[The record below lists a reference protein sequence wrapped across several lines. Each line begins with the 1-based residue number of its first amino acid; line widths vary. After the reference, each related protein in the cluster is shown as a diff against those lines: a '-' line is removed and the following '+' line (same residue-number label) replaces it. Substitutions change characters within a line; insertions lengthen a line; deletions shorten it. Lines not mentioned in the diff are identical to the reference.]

1 LSNDDLSELSMLD
14 LFRIEVENHAPLL
27 TQGLLALERNPDSVD
42 QLESCMRAAH
52 SLKGAASIVGVGAA
66 VEVAHAMEDCFVAA
80 QTGRLRLRQGQI
92 DPLLGGVDLLA
103 RLARTSGTDPGDALQ
118 VKAFLQALAGAT
130 SGEVDPAPDEAA
142 SASASEAA
150 PALAAAA
157 TTPAAVPARDSADRV
172 VRVTADNLNR
182 LLGLAGESLVA
193 ARWLKP
199 FASSLLRLKRLQHEA
214 VQGLAAMRDDG
225 PAMALDE
232 RSRTALHE
240 IRRRMLECEQLLAR
254 ELVDLETF
262 ERRSADLS
270 RRLYD
275 EAVACRM
282 RPFADGVQ
290 AMPRMLRDLG
300 RSLGKQVRLDIVG
313 AATPVDRDV
322 LEKLDAPLGHL
333 LRNALA
339 HGIESPAQR
348 RAAGKPAEGVVRLEA
363 RHSAGALQITVSDDG
378 GGIALD
384 ALRRAVV
391 ERRHTKAELAA
402 ELSEAELLEF
412 LFLPGFTLS
421 ERVTEISGRGV
432 GLDVVQD
439 MVKQVRGSVRVS
451 TQAGL
456 GTRFQLQLPLTLSV
470 VRTLLVEIGGEP
482 YAFPL
487 ARIVRA
493 LRLAPQRVE
502 LLEGRQHVDVDGRRI
517 GLVSAHQILQ
527 AGVPQAPG
535 GDLSVIV
542 VGDHDDTYCLVVDR
556 FLGERELV
564 VQALDPRLGKIK
576 DISAGAL
583 MEDGSPV
590 LIIDIEDMI
599 RSVQKLIASG
609 QLSQVQPAASAAEAS
624 KRKRVLVVDDSL
636 TVRELERKLL
646 ARHGYDVEVAVD
658 GMDGWNAVR
667 TGHFDLLVT
676 DIDMPRMDG
685 IELVTLVR
693 KDPNL
698 KSLPVMIMSYK
709 DRAEDRRRGLE
720 AGADHYLTK
729 GSFHDETLLRAAVD
743 LIGEAVA

>member
-1 LSNDDLSELSMLD
+1 MSADLSELSMLE
-14 LFRIEVENHAPLL
+14 LFRIEVENQAPLL
-27 TQGLLALERNPDSVD
+27 TAGLLALERDPDAAD
-42 QLESCMRAAH
+42 QLEACMRAAH

-66 VEVAHAMEDCFVAA
+66 VGVAHAMEDCFVAA
-80 QTGRLRLRQGQI
+80 QHGRLRLRQGHI
-92 DPLLGGVDLLA
+92 DPLLSGVDLLA
-103 RLARTSGTDPGDALQ
+103 RLAETGGTDQADAPQ
-118 VKAFLQALAGAT
+118 VKAFVEALTHAMQT
-130 SGEVDPAPDEAA
+130 NGEDDPAPDEVA
-142 SASASEAA
+142 SAAKLDAA
-150 PALAAAA
+150 PS
-157 TTPAAVPARDSADRV
+157 TSAAVAARDTSDRV

-199 FASSLLRLKRLQHEA
+199 FANSLLRLKRLQHET
-214 VQGLAAMRDDG
+214 VQRLDALRDDG
-225 PAMALDE
+225 PTVPSEE
-232 RSRTALHE
+232 RSRAALHE
-240 IRRRMLECEQLLAR
+240 IRHRVLECEQLLAR
-254 ELVDLETF
+254 GLVDLETF
-262 ERRSADLS
+262 EHRSADLS

-275 EAVACRM
+275 EVVACRM

-290 AMPRMLRDLG
+290 ATPRMLRDLG
-300 RSLGKQVRLDIVG
+300 RSLGKQVRLDITG

-322 LEKLDAPLGHL
+322 LERLDAPLGHL
-333 LRNALA
+333 LRNALD
-339 HGIESPAQR
+339 HGIESPEQR
-348 RAAGKPAEGVVRLEA
+348 RAAGKSAEGVVRLDA
-363 RHSAGALQITVSDDG
+363 HHSAGALQITVSDDG
-378 GGIALD
+378 RGIALD
-384 ALRRAVV
+384 VLRRAVV
-391 ERRHTKAELAA
+391 ERNHTTTELAA

-421 ERVTEISGRGV
+421 DRVTEISGRGV
-432 GLDVVQD
+432 GLDAVQD
-439 MVKQVRGSVRVS
+439 MVKQLRGSVRVS
-451 TQAGL
+451 TQAGR

-470 VRTLLVEIGGEP
+470 ARTLLVNIGGEP

-493 LRLAPQRVE
+493 LKLGPQQVE

-517 GLVSAHQILQ
+517 GLVTTHQILQ
-527 AGVPQAPG
+527 AGEPQAAS

-542 VGDHDDTYCLVVDR
+542 IGDHDDTYGLVVDC

-576 DISAGAL
+576 DISAGGL

-599 RSVQKLIASG
+599 RSVQKLITSG
-609 QLSQVQPAASAAEAS
+609 HLDQVRPGSSAADGK

-646 ARHGYDVEVAVD
+646 AEHGYDVEVAVD

-685 IELVTLVR
+685 IELVTLVK

-729 GSFHDETLLRAAVD
+729 GSFHDETLLQAAVD
-743 LIGEAVA
+743 LIGEAVE

>member
-1 LSNDDLSELSMLD
+1 MSSEDLSQLSMLE
-14 LFRIEVENHAPLL
+14 LFRIEVENHTPLL
-27 TQGLLALERNPDSVD
+27 TAGLLALERDPEAAD
-42 QLESCMRAAH
+42 QLEACMRAAH
-52 SLKGAASIVGVGAA
+52 SLKGAASIVGLGAA
-66 VEVAHAMEDCFVAA
+66 VRVAHAMEDCFVAA
-80 QTGRLRLRQGQI
+80 QEGRLRLRQGHI

-103 RLARTSGTDPGDALQ
+103 RLAQTSGTNHAGEPQ
-118 VKAFLQALAGAT
+118 VKAFVEALTHAMQT
-130 SGEVDPAPDEAA
+130 NGEDGPAPDEAA
-142 SASASEAA
+142 PASATDVLPKTHAVMAA
-150 PALAAAA
+150 GD
-157 TTPAAVPARDSADRV
+157 TSDRV
-172 VRVTADNLNR
+172 VRVTADSLNR

-214 VQGLAAMRDDG
+214 VQGLDAMRDDG
-225 PAMALDE
+225 PAATMEE
-232 RSRTALHE
+232 RSRAALHK
-240 IRRRMLECEQLLAR
+240 IRRRVLECEQLLAQG
-254 ELVDLETF
+254 LVDLETF

-290 AMPRMLRDLG
+290 STPRMLRDLG

-313 AATPVDRDV
+313 AATPVDRDM
-322 LEKLDAPLGHL
+322 LERLDAPLGHL
-333 LRNALA
+333 LRNALD
-339 HGIESPAQR
+339 HGIESPEQR
-348 RAAGKPAEGVVRLEA
+348 RAMGKPAEGVVRLEA
-363 RHSAGALQITVSDDG
+363 RHSAGALQIIVSDDG
-378 GGIALD
+378 RGIAVD

-391 ERRHTKAELAA
+391 ERNHAKAELAA
-402 ELSEAELLEF
+402 ELSESELLEF

-421 ERVTEISGRGV
+421 RCVTEVSGRGV

-456 GTRFQLQLPLTLSV
+456 GTRFQLQVPLTLSV
-470 VRTLLVEIGGEP
+470 VRTLLVQIGGEP

-487 ARIVRA
+487 ARIFRTLKVA
-493 LRLAPQRVE
+493 AQQVE
-502 LLEGRQHVDVDGRRI
+502 LLEGRQHVEVDGRRV
-517 GLVSAHQILQ
+517 GLVTAHQILQ
-527 AGVPQAPG
+527 ADEPKAAG
-535 GDLSVIV
+535 GDLSVLV
-542 VGDHDDTYCLVVDR
+542 VGDHEDIYGLVVDR
-556 FLGERELV
+556 FIGECELV
-564 VQALDPRLGKIK
+564 VQALDPRLGKVK
-576 DISAGAL
+576 DVSAGAL

-590 LIIDIEDMI
+590 LIIDVDDMM

-609 QLSQVQPAASAAEAS
+609 HLSQVSPGTSAADA
-624 KRKRVLVVDDSL
+624 KRRKRVLVVDDSL
-636 TVRELERKLL
+636 TVRELERKLF
-646 ARHGYDVEVAVD
+646 AQHGYDVEVAVD

-667 TGHFDLLVT
+667 TGNFDLLVT

-685 IELVTLVR
+685 IELVTLVK

-709 DRAEDRRRGLE
+709 DRADDRRRGLE

-729 GSFHDETLLRAAVD
+729 GSFHDETLLQAAVD

>member
-1 LSNDDLSELSMLD
+1 MSSDDLSELSMLA
-14 LFRIEVENHAPLL
+14 LFRIEVENHAPFL
-27 TQGLLALERNPDSVD
+27 TAGLLALERDPDAAD
-42 QLESCMRAAH
+42 QLEACMRAAH
-52 SLKGAASIVGVGAA
+52 SLKGAASIVGFGAA
-66 VEVAHAMEDCFVAA
+66 VKVAHAMEDCFVAA
-80 QTGRLRLRQGQI
+80 QEGRLRLRHGHI

-103 RLARTSGTDPGDALQ
+103 HLAQTSGTDQADAAKVTAFVEALTHAMQANGDGDL
-118 VKAFLQALAGAT
+118 
-130 SGEVDPAPDEAA
+130 APDEVAPAA
-142 SASASEAA
+142 ADAA
-150 PALAAAA
+150 P
-157 TTPAAVPARDSADRV
+157 TTPATAAARDNSDRV

-193 ARWLKP
+193 ARWLNP
-199 FASSLLRLKRLQHEA
+199 FARSLLRLKRLQRQTA
-214 VQGLAAMRDDG
+214 QGLDAMRDDG
-225 PAMALDE
+225 PASPLEE
-232 RSRTALHE
+232 RSRAALRE
-240 IRRRMLECEQLLAR
+240 VKRRVLECEQLLAQG
-254 ELVDLETF
+254 LADLETF

-282 RPFADGVQ
+282 RSFADGVQ

-300 RSLGKQVRLDIVG
+300 RSLGKQVRLDVVG
-313 AATPVDRDV
+313 AETPVDRDV
-322 LEKLDAPLGHL
+322 LERLDAPLGHL
-333 LRNALA
+333 LRNALD
-339 HGIESPAQR
+339 HGIESPEQR
-348 RAAGKPAEGVVRLEA
+348 RAAGKAAEGVVRLEA

-378 GGIALD
+378 RGIALD

-391 ERRHTKAELAA
+391 ARNHTKVEIAA

-421 ERVTEISGRGV
+421 DRVTEISGRGV

-451 TQAGL
+451 TQAGH

-470 VRTLLVEIGGEP
+470 VRTLLVDIGGEP

-493 LRLAPQRVE
+493 LKLAPQQVE
-502 LLEGRQHVDVDGRRI
+502 LLEGRQHVDVEGRRI
-517 GLVSAHQILQ
+517 GLVTAHQILQ
-527 AGVPQAPG
+527 AGEPQASG

-542 VGDHDDTYCLVVDR
+542 VGDHDDTYGLVVDR

-609 QLSQVQPAASAAEAS
+609 HLSQVQPGGVAADGK

-646 ARHGYDVEVAVD
+646 AQHGYDVEVAVD

-685 IELVTLVR
+685 IELVTLVK
-693 KDPNL
+693 KDLNL
-698 KSLPVMIMSYK
+698 KSMPVMIMSYK
-709 DRAEDRRRGLE
+709 DRADDRRRGLE

-729 GSFHDETLLRAAVD
+729 GSFHDQTLLQAAVD

>member
-1 LSNDDLSELSMLD
+1 MTTQDLSQLSMSE
-14 LFRIEVENHAPLL
+14 LFRIEVANQAPQL
-27 TQGLLALERNPDSVD
+27 TAGLLALERDPDAAD
-42 QLESCMRAAH
+42 QLDASMRAAH
-52 SLKGAASIVGVGAA
+52 SLKGAASIVGIGAA
-66 VEVAHAMEDCFVAA
+66 VGVAHAMEDCLVAA
-80 QTGRLRLRQGQI
+80 QAGRLRLRQGHI
-92 DPLLGGVDLLA
+92 DLLLGGVDLLG
-103 RLARTSGTDPGDALQ
+103 RLAQTSETDQPDAQ
-118 VKAFLQALAGAT
+118 VKAFVEALTHAMQDNGK
-130 SGEVDPAPDEAA
+130 GDPARD
-142 SASASEAA
+142 EAA
-150 PALAAAA
+150 PATALDPVPRN
-157 TTPAAVPARDSADRV
+157 PAAMTERDTSDRAVRVSADS
-172 VRVTADNLNR
+172 LNR

-193 ARWLKP
+193 ARSLKP
-199 FASSLLRLKRLQHEA
+199 FANSLLRLKRLQHEI
-214 VQGLAAMRDDG
+214 VQR
-225 PAMALDE
+225 LD
-232 RSRTALHE
+232 ALHDDVPAASPEVRSTAARHE
-240 IRRRMLECEQLLAR
+240 IKLRVLECEQLLAR
-254 ELVDLETF
+254 GLVNLDTL

-282 RPFADGVQ
+282 RPFADGLQ
-290 AMPRMLRDLG
+290 ATPRMLRDLG

-333 LRNALA
+333 LRNALG
-339 HGIESPAQR
+339 HGIESPELR
-348 RAAGKPAEGVVRLEA
+348 RAVGKSAEGVVRLEA
-363 RHSAGALQITVSDDG
+363 RHSAGALEIIVSDDG
-378 GGIALD
+378 CGIALD
-384 ALRRAVV
+384 VLRRAVV
-391 ERRHTKAELAA
+391 DRNHIKAELAA

-421 ERVTEISGRGV
+421 DRVTEISGRGV
-432 GLDVVQD
+432 GLDAVRD

-451 TQAGL
+451 TQAGQ

-470 VRTLLVEIGGEP
+470 VRTLVVDIGGEP

-487 ARIVRA
+487 ARIVRV
-493 LRLAPQRVE
+493 LKLAPQEVE
-502 LLEGRQHVDVDGRRI
+502 LLEGRQHVEVDGQCI
-517 GLVSAHQILQ
+517 GLVTAHQVLQ
-527 AGVPQAPG
+527 AGEPQTSG
-535 GDLSVIV
+535 GNLSIIVI
-542 VGDHDDTYCLVVDR
+542 GDHDDTYAVVVDR

-609 QLSQVQPAASAAEAS
+609 HLSQMRPGSSAADVK

-646 ARHGYDVEVAVD
+646 AQHGYDVEVAVD

-729 GSFHDETLLRAAVD
+729 GSFHDETLLQAVVD